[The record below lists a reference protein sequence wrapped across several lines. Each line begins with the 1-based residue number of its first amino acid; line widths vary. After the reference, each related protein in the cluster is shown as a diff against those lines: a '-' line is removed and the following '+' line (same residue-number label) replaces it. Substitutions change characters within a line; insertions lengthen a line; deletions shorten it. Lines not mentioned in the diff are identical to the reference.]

1 MLHEGA
7 GLSVACR
14 HPEIGIDRDDEIR
27 DRAEPSE
34 YLRLCSRP
42 RPLAHHAGRLSHLG
56 LTDDGAALPAVLD
69 CGPEHAD

>member
-14 HPEIGIDRDDEIR
+14 HPEVGIDRDDEIR

-34 YLRLCSRP
+34 GLRLCSRP
-42 RPLAHHAGRLSHLG
+42 RPLAHHTGRLPPLG
-56 LTDDGAALPAVLD
+56 LADDSAALLAVLD